1 MKLKYDSA
9 GVSALDIGCLTCQDL
24 YKHRRPTRTYVG
36 HACTCCSVAATCMC
50 TKLELLRFQMAT
62 CLALKLLH
70 IQPLSGILL
79 PVSGGCSRIGD
90 GKALGACQA
99 RRRLK
104 RPSCPLPA
112 GLLSCFWGLPFPNI
126 TNGLL
131 LYQDET
137 ARVVSRYHFW
147 LSNRSALPL
156 TSVPSCR
163 N

>member
-9 GVSALDIGCLTCQDL
+9 GVSALDMGHLTCQDL
-24 YKHRRPTRTYVG
+24 YKHRRPTKNVCWSCMHFLFCRSHLYVHKIRTLEVPDG
-36 HACTCCSVAATCMC
+36 NLPSAVVASHSTV
-50 TKLELLRFQMAT
+50 LR
-62 CLALKLLH
+62 
-70 IQPLSGILL
+70 ILL
-79 PVSGGCSRIGD
+79 LVSGGRSRIGD
-90 GKALGACQA
+90 GKA

-104 RPSCPLPA
+104 RAPCPLPA

-137 ARVVSRYHFW
+137 ARVISRYHFW
-147 LSNRSALPL
+147 LSNRSELPL
-156 TSVPSCR
+156 TFVPSCR